1 MGRER
6 ISGNLSGE
14 IMSTPVRT
22 FFEKVSRSLPEI
34 KKPGRKVSLG
44 EKLMWTALALV
55 IYLWMGDTIL
65 YGIPSTA
72 VVGQTPLLL
81 NIIFAA
87 NQGTLT
93 TLGIGPIVTA
103 GLILQLLVG
112 AEIIKLDL
120 SKPEDRGLFTSA
132 SKMLAIVVTVFEAV
146 AFTFGG
152 FFGPLNQNQA
162 LLVLVQLVAATVVI
176 IMLDEMVQK
185 GWGLGSGI
193 SLFIAAGVAQQI
205 FLSLFSPI
213 TLDDG
218 FFQGIILA
226 LAQGFAV
233 GNLTPLIIRGFFP
246 DVVGLVATVTLILI
260 LIYLESVRIEIPI
273 SYARFS
279 GYRAKYPIKLLYVSN
294 IPIIFASTIFS
305 NIYYI
310 GSIIWSRFNPNND
323 NLLLNLIGTFQLP
336 EGGGQPIPT
345 GGLAY
350 YTLGPRNLIDVSAD
364 PVRAV
369 LYALLLTVFAVLFAK
384 FWVQIGGLSPEKVA
398 KQLINA
404 GMQIPGF
411 RRSPTVIANVIRKY
425 ISAVTILGGIIIGL
439 VGSVADYFN
448 VFGSGI
454 GILLM
459 VGILYQYYQ
468 LLVRERVSEMY
479 PALGRLLGEE

>member
-1 MGRER
+1 
-6 ISGNLSGE
+6 
-14 IMSTPVRT
+14 MSSPIRT
-22 FFEKVSRSLPEI
+22 FFEKVSSSLPEI
-34 KKPGRKVSLG
+34 KKPIRKLSLG

-72 VVGQTPLLL
+72 VAGQNPLIL
-81 NIIFAA
+81 NIIFASR
-87 NQGTLT
+87 QGTLT

-132 SKMLAIVVTVFEAV
+132 SKLLSIVVTIFEAA

-152 FFGPLNQNQA
+152 FFGQLTQTQVI
-162 LLVLVQLVAATVVI
+162 LVMAQLIAATIVI

-213 TLDDG
+213 TVQDG
-218 FFQGIILA
+218 FFQGIIPALVQGAAAGSLA
-226 LAQGFAV
+226 
-233 GNLTPLIIRGFFP
+233 PLVIRGVFP
-246 DVVGLVATVTLILI
+246 DIVGLVATVILIII
-260 LIYLESVRIEIPI
+260 LIYLESVRVEIPI
-273 SYARFS
+273 SYAKFS

-294 IPIIFASTIFS
+294 IPIIFASTVFS
-305 NIYYI
+305 NLYYI
-310 GSIIWSRFNPNND
+310 GSIIWSRFNPNNE
-323 NLLLNLIGTFQLP
+323 NFLLNLIGTFQIP

-350 YTLGPRNLIDVSAD
+350 YALGPRNLPQVMAD

-369 LYALLLTVFAVLFAK
+369 IYVLLLTFFSVLFAK
-384 FWVQIGGLSPEKVA
+384 FWVQVGGLSPEKVA
-398 KQLINA
+398 EQLINA

-411 RRSPTVIANVIRKY
+411 RRTPTVIANVIRKY

-439 VGSVADYFN
+439 IGSIADYFN

-459 VGILYQYYQ
+459 IGILYQYYE
-468 LLVRERVSEMY
+468 LLIRERVADMY
-479 PALGRLLGEE
+479 PALGRLLGED

>member
-1 MGRER
+1 
-6 ISGNLSGE
+6 
-14 IMSTPVRT
+14 MSSPVRG

-34 KKPGRKVSLG
+34 KKPGRKVSLP
-44 EKLMWTALALV
+44 ERLVWTALALV
-55 IYLWMGDTIL
+55 IYLWMGTTIL
-65 YGIPSTA
+65 YGIPREA
-72 VVGQTPLLL
+72 AQAQNPLLL

-132 SKMLAIVVTVFEAV
+132 SKLLAIFITIFEAA
-146 AFTFGG
+146 AFTLGG
-152 FFGPLNQNQA
+152 FFGQLNTTQA
-162 LLVLVQLVAATVVI
+162 MYVMAQLIAATLII

-193 SLFIAAGVAQQI
+193 SLFIAAGVSQQI

-213 TLDDG
+213 TVDDG

-226 LAQGFAV
+226 LVQGITA
-233 GNLTPLIIRGFFP
+233 GNLSPLVVRGVFP
-246 DVVGLVATVTLILI
+246 DIVGLISTIILILI
-260 LIYLESVRIEIPI
+260 IIYLESVRIEIPI
-273 SYARFS
+273 AYARFS

-294 IPIIFASTIFS
+294 IPIIFASTVFS

-310 GSIIWSRFNPNND
+310 SSIIWSRFNPNND
-323 NLLLNLIGTFQLP
+323 NIFLNLIGTFQLP
-336 EGGGQPIPT
+336 AGGGQPIPT

-350 YTLGPRNLIDVSAD
+350 YTFGPRNLPQVFED

-369 LYALLLTVFAVLFAK
+369 MYVLLLTLFSVLFAK
-384 FWVQIGGLSPEKVA
+384 FWVQIGQLSPERVA
-398 KQLINA
+398 KQLIDA

-411 RRSPTVIANVIRKY
+411 RRSDAVIANVIRKY
-425 ISAVTILGGIIIGL
+425 ISTVTILGGIIIGL
-439 VGSVADYFN
+439 VGSLADYFN
-448 VFGSGI
+448 IFGSGI

-459 VGILYQYYQ
+459 VSILYQYYQ
-468 LLVRERVSEMY
+468 ILVRERVAEMY
-479 PALGRLLGEE
+479 PALGRVLGEE